1 MKKRFSEEERAE
13 IRSSY
18 DKIPMWLNAN
28 KDVIKRKPK
37 KDAQGNMV
45 EKSANLIPVLKTIT
59 MNQSRIKGTPYEQ
72 MVAALRYLVENVME
86 ISPQTF
92 YNKYDT
98 VFLKQYKLYSAVMY
112 LIDNAPGDIKKEC
125 YFNHKDILFRSLWP
139 EFYEKNLAGSIT
151 AHDILYA
158 DNDTKD
164 MFKSNIIRAGQVKN
178 ISKKDK
184 GCSDGE
190 LVDEM
195 LFEAIKQE
203 LFVDSKLCSTMKECF
218 YVLGELSKKEEQNGG
233 NEIAQSRGYRSILD
247 FFYLNLPASIQED
260 KGLDFLEARKNA
272 GLAPEP
278 IMEVAI
284 LARLGEYDR
293 LAMEYKVGEEDMIDR
308 EIAI

>member
-1 MKKRFSEEERAE
+1 MKKKRSEEEKSS

-18 DKIPMWLNAN
+18 DKIPAWLAEN
-28 KDVIKRKPK
+28 KGVIKRRPK
-37 KDAQGNMV
+37 KGADGTLV
-45 EKSANLIPVLKTIT
+45 EKSANLIPVLKTVT

-112 LIDNAPGDIKKEC
+112 LIDNAPDEIQKEC
-125 YFNHKDILFRSLWP
+125 CFNHKDILFRSLWP
-139 EFYEKNLAGSIT
+139 DFYEKNLAGNIT

-158 DNDTKD
+158 NNDTKD

-184 GCSDGE
+184 GCRAGE
-190 LVDEM
+190 LVDEI
-195 LFEAIKQE
+195 LFDAIQKE
-203 LFVDSKLCSTMKECF
+203 LFVESKLCKNMKECF
-218 YVLGELSKKEEQNGG
+218 YVLGELSKEEEGNGG
-233 NEIAQSRGYRSILD
+233 NEIARSRGYRSILD
-247 FFYLNLPASIQED
+247 FFYLNLPAQIQEE

-272 GLAPEP
+272 GLPSEP
-278 IMEVAI
+278 IMEIAI
-284 LARLGEYDR
+284 LVKLGEYDR
-293 LAMEYKVGEEDMIDR
+293 LAEEYGIGEEDSFCTQMVM
-308 EIAI
+308 